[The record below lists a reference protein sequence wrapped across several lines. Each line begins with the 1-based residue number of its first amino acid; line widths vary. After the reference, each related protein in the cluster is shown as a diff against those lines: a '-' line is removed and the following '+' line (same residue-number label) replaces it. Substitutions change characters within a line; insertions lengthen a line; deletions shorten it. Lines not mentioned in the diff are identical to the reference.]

1 MPHKGGAEVLL
12 ALSPG
17 FHGRLF
23 VGPQPPETGFLFWTS
38 LTSACFLRRFLFR
51 WRCQLPFLPL
61 GGRASG
67 SRFRIEGRLLSRH
80 DPHVTQEG
88 GALRVEGA
96 GFPVPG
102 VTVRLPPRP
111 SDIHARGA
119 RAGLAGRG
127 LGVRV

>member
-1 MPHKGGAEVLL
+1 MVGGSL
-12 ALSPG
+12 A
-17 FHGRLF
+17 
-23 VGPQPPETGFLFWTS
+23 PQPPETGVLFWTS
-38 LTSACFLRRFLFR
+38 LASASFLRRFRFR
-51 WRCQLPFLPL
+51 WRFQLPFLPL

-67 SRFRIEGRLLSRH
+67 SRFRSEGLLLSRH

-111 SDIHARGA
+111 SESRCSCLHIHLR
-119 RAGLAGRG
+119 L
-127 LGVRV
+127 VD